1 MSSNQKRILLL
12 SAYDAVSHRAWRER
26 LQQLLPEYQWTQ
38 LALPARNFNWKIRGN
53 SLIWAYTE
61 AEVLH
66 QSYDLLI
73 ATSMVDLSS
82 LRGFVPEL
90 AAIPTIVY
98 FHENQFCYPQ
108 GKHRKDNI
116 EHQLVPLYAALSG
129 DRIIFNSEFNRQSF
143 LQGARN
149 LLKKLPDKM
158 PAAIVKKLESS
169 EVIGVPLHCDI
180 ERNMEN
186 GKALAENKKQCNK
199 DEFNLLWNHRWEYDK
214 GPGLLLEVV
223 TLISQQQLPLR
234 FHVVGESFRD
244 QPVEFSKIEELLRRH
259 GQQTGLTEGEFGFI
273 PDPQEYRK
281 LLASCDVVLSTAKHD
296 FQGLAIQEA
305 CMQGCSPLTPND
317 LVYPEYLR
325 SEFLYQRKESDKET
339 AEGIVSHLANW
350 ISTKQSGK
358 GLPKADLEDFSN
370 KVLAEKYKGLFSH
383 LI

>member
-1 MSSNQKRILLL
+1 L
-12 SAYDAVSHRAWRER
+12 
-26 LQQLLPEYQWTQ
+26 
-38 LALPARNFNWKIRGN
+38 
-53 SLIWAYTE
+53 
-61 AEVLH
+61 
-66 QSYDLLI
+66 
-73 ATSMVDLSS
+73 
-82 LRGFVPEL
+82 
-90 AAIPTIVY
+90 
-98 FHENQFCYPQ
+98 
-108 GKHRKDNI
+108 
-116 EHQLVPLYAALSG
+116 
-129 DRIIFNSEFNRQSF
+129 
-143 LQGARN
+143 
-149 LLKKLPDKM
+149 
-158 PAAIVKKLESS
+158 
-169 EVIGVPLHCDI
+169 
-180 ERNMEN
+180 EN

-317 LVYPEYLR
+317 LVYPEYLQ